1 MENLELMSLH
11 KIKAL
16 RLLSQ
21 QTTGRL
27 LFELGMPLVAIKVMA
42 NPVRLHF
49 QMEEFVCIHPY
60 LVG

>member
-1 MENLELMSLH
+1 MSLH

-21 QTTGRL
+21 QTTGRPL
-27 LFELGMPLVAIKVMA
+27 SELGMPLVAIKVMA
-42 NPVRLHF
+42 NPVRLRF
-49 QMEEFVCIHPY
+49 QMEEFVCIHPH